1 MKKIKATCETENC
14 SQKGITHEFLSD
26 VEQTM
31 CGLCSQSI
39 TNLVIEEVTDE
50 SEEIAPVVEVVVEE
64 EPITTVDPIPEE
76 VTDGTHEE
84 AE

>member
-14 SQKGITHEFLSD
+14 SQKGITHEFMSD

-39 TNLVIEEVTDE
+39 TNLVIEEVTD
-50 SEEIAPVVEVVVEE
+50 
-64 EPITTVDPIPEE
+64 
-76 VTDGTHEE
+76 GTNEE